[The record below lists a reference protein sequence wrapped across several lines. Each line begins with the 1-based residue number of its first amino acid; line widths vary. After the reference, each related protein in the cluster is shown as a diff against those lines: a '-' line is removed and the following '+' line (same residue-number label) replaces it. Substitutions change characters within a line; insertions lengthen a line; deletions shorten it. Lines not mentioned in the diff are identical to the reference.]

1 MNWNPE
7 LMAPSNLAL
16 WQVALSWVIMIPAT
30 FAMFMVLVV
39 SGITAVNIVEAAS
52 ARSFRS
58 AGPVRRFFMTF
69 FEGPVFAVLTQVFLC
84 VVLITAICGGGRRY
98 Q

>member
-69 FEGPVFAVLTQVFLC
+69 FEGPILAILVQAFLC
-84 VVLITAICGGGRRY
+84 IVFVAAICGGYRKD
-98 Q
+98 